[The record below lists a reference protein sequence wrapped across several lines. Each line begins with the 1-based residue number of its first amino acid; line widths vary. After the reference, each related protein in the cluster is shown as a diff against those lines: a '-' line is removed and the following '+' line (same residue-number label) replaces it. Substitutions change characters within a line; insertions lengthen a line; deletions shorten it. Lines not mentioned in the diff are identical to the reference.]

1 MKPENKIKIILN
13 VSNVYI
19 FMSIG
24 ILSVPGF
31 LTVALLRFLLNHDDN
46 NVVLPW
52 PGVQSLLVIML
63 RAAYLIASLSRAI

>member
-1 MKPENKIKIILN
+1 
-13 VSNVYI
+13 
-19 FMSIG
+19 MSIG